1 MRYLLL
7 IYGDESTYANMSEEE
22 LQADM
27 QKWWEYDAALKE
39 AGATPGG
46 EALQPTATA
55 TSVRDDNGSP
65 LVTDGPFA
73 ETREQLGGYYVLDV
87 ENLDEAIKWAHR
99 CPGAKSGTIELRPIQ
114 EFDQG

>member
-7 IYGDESTYANMSEEE
+7 IYGDESTYGQMSEAE

-27 QKWWEYDAALKE
+27 QKWFEYTNALRE
-39 AGATPGG
+39 AGATSGG
-46 EALQPTATA
+46 EALQPTTTA

-99 CPGAKSGTIELRPIQ
+99 CPGVNYGTIELRPIQ

>member
-7 IYGDESTYANMSEEE
+7 IYGDESYYAQMSEAEV
-22 LQADM
+22 QADM
-27 QKWWEYDAALKE
+27 QKWFEYSAALDE
-39 AGATPGG
+39 AGANRGG

-55 TSVRDDNGSP
+55 TSVRDDNGNP

-99 CPGAKSGTIELRPIQ
+99 CPGAKTGTIELRPIQ
-114 EFDQG
+114 EFEQG